1 MNFQVNRAL
10 LIKLTDPIY
19 ISAWAFLQSLN
30 LFKMGFQ
37 VLIWNEKAGGNG
49 NRNGNRN
56 QNGNMKLYAKNR
68 FEEVVLKSNEKVI
81 LKKETLQ
88 KGN

>member
-37 VLIWNEKAGGNG
+37 VLIWNEKAGGN
-49 NRNGNRN
+49 RNGNR
-56 QNGNMKLYAKNR
+56 NMKLYAKNR
-68 FEEVVLKSNEKVI
+68 FEEVVLKCNEKVI